1 MGQHGLP
8 TRPVNTGIQNDT
20 RVYGR
25 VDGPCIEPKVTG
37 ASSYVVPRPNHNRW
51 KAIPLHSWFVFNHT
65 QIQHSSIFRLLMLN
79 WRCLWPPYVIG
90 GHYIFAL
97 YFLSSFFFLLSSFFP
112 RLISAAVDWMSA
124 ILLHMVWP

>member
-37 ASSYVVPRPNHNRW
+37 ASSYVVPRPNHNLW
-51 KAIPLHSWFVFNHT
+51 KAMPLHSWFVSMVSVIPRFNT
-65 QIQHSSIFRLLMLN
+65 AAYFAGSCSTGAV
-79 WRCLWPPYVIG
+79 Y
-90 GHYIFAL
+90 GHPMY
-97 YFLSSFFFLLSSFFP
+97 
-112 RLISAAVDWMSA
+112 
-124 ILLHMVWP
+124 